1 MICVEHGQK
10 PQNEIGMV
18 TLVEVFL
25 FKHQL
30 HYRDKEYIITDLS
43 EPPHQKTNILHM
55 RKQRCRSA
63 LK

>member
-10 PQNEIGMV
+10 PQNEMGMV

-30 HYRDKEYIITDLS
+30 HYRDKE
-43 EPPHQKTNILHM
+43 
-55 RKQRCRSA
+55 
-63 LK
+63 